1 MPLDLAPPIAEQ
13 RRDAQMAIDERAG
26 EVRRQY
32 LTTVPGQAETYR
44 EKLADCQNYLSQ
56 LLRSALTGTKN
67 YPWVAAEAEAQNMT
81 ARAAAEN
88 VVATY
93 EQWRAM
99 GIKIEKARIAG
110 KRAVREAPDTG
121 VAKARSQALA
131 LLRSLMPDDQP

>member
-13 RRDAQMAIDERAG
+13 RRDAQMAIDELAG
-26 EVRRQY
+26 DVRRQY
-32 LTTVPGQAETYR
+32 LTTAPGQTETYR
-44 EKLADCQNYLSQ
+44 EKLADCQSYLSQ
-56 LLRSALTGTKN
+56 ILRSALTGTKN

-99 GIKIEKARIAG
+99 GIRIEKARIAG
-110 KRAVREAPDTG
+110 KRAVRESPDAG
-121 VAKARSQALA
+121 VAKARLKALESLRA
-131 LLRSLMPDDQP
+131 LLPADE